1 MNFVKKIKNAYFSPW
16 HKYFNYV
23 YFSGIG
29 AVATLLGLVAKEEV
43 VGTFGTL
50 SSMANSELATQ
61 GGSAILQVIATEF
74 FGGVGLA
81 GISFMIF
88 NLQCAPCFAA
98 MGAIKREM
106 NNWKWSL
113 FEILY
118 MCVFAYAVCLI
129 IYQYGALF
137 YGLGNV
143 WGTVF
148 ASLVL
153 AFMLFTIFRPVK
165 IKKKVK

>member
-1 MNFVKKIKNAYFSPW
+1 
-16 HKYFNYV
+16 
-23 YFSGIG
+23 
-29 AVATLLGLVAKEEV
+29 
-43 VGTFGTL
+43 
-50 SSMANSELATQ
+50 MANSELATQ